1 LKIKGMK
8 VNWMNDIELYRIG
21 SEISE
26 IGRRAINKVKDENK
40 KLGVPLVYSRDG
52 KIFYEMP
59 DGTITNRSPF
69 NENE

>member
-1 LKIKGMK
+1 MK
-8 VNWMNDIELYRIG
+8 VNWMNDLELYRIG